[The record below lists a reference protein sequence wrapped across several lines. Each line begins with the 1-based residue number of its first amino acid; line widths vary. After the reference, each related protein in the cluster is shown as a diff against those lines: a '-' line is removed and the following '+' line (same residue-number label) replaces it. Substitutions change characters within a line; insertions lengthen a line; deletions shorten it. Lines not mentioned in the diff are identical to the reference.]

1 MERFDRSEK
10 RMTFCRLTFLIVLV
24 RIEDG
29 RRSVEL
35 RAQGTGGK
43 RIAAEMGI
51 GVGTLYRL
59 AREGSKIREKV
70 S

>member
-1 MERFDRSEK
+1 
-10 RMTFCRLTFLIVLV
+10 MTSCRLTFLIVLV
-24 RIEDG
+24 RIVDG
-29 RRSVEL
+29 RRSAEL
-35 RAQGTGGK
+35 RAQGTGWK

-51 GVGTLYRL
+51 GVGTLSRL